1 MSLIKDYMSERRK
14 KKLAEITQA
23 LEQLKHE
30 NVATDSLKPKTT
42 LSTATSYTPM
52 RAGKDFLFI
61 GILLLCVVVL
71 VVVSFY
77 YRNQYTTLNSDYQA
91 KVDKL
96 KTLEA
101 DLAEREQELEDTQ
114 DLLKDKEDAEKRLS
128 GTKETLEE
136 EIADLEDQIETL
148 EADIITKRTEIDNL
162 TRTINQQR
170 GDINYWKDCI
180 EDELNQNLSVCD

>member
-14 KKLAEITQA
+14 KKLEEINHA

-30 NVATDSLKPKTT
+30 NVATDSLKPKIT
-42 LSTATSYTPM
+42 LPASTAYTPL
-52 RAGKDFLFI
+52 RTGKDLLFI

-71 VVVSFY
+71 VIVSFY

-96 KTLEA
+96 KTLET

-114 DLLKDKEDAEKRLS
+114 DILKDKEDVEKKLS

-136 EIADLEDQIETL
+136 EISDLEDQIDTL
-148 EADIITKRTEIDNL
+148 QADITAKKSEIDNL

-170 GDINYWKDCI
+170 GEIADWKDCI